1 VEGIRVLEDTAAELE
16 TAVLLRFGILYSPGA
31 GSSTRAAELG
41 AGSVQ
46 PFGALSGL
54 AARVPDL
61 ANGIRPA

>member
-1 VEGIRVLEDTAAELE
+1 M
-16 TAVLLRFGILYSPGA
+16 LLRFGILYSPGA
-31 GSSTRAAELG
+31 GGSTRAAELG
-41 AGSVQ
+41 AGSAQ